1 MKVDP
6 IGITLYDRSA
16 LKAPVVF
23 DIPTEVSVTFQL
35 ALNAMGFA
43 NVFSY
48 LQITSP
54 IIASLAL
61 K

>member
-16 LKAPVVF
+16 LEALVVL
-23 DIPTEVSVTFQL
+23 DIPLEVSVTFQL

-43 NVFSY
+43 NVFSN
-48 LQITSP
+48 LEITSL
-54 IIASLAL
+54 IFAAHAL